1 MDYSR
6 LERAHHGDLVSSN
19 CSSLRQKINMSKS
32 GPELHFFPY
41 GHGFVGCERMGLKM
55 TSVSWWTP
63 VTYWLSE
70 CPVSSG
76 SLGKRST
83 FCVHLSTISN
93 QPTQPH
99 SEHQVFILSNK
110 KTMEKINDLIRNISL
125 MPYRKKIMENINDL
139 IRNILFISYRKK
151 TMEEINNRSSAS
163 TKLGL
168 LDLPTELRLKI
179 YDFASRCHTSHAIPD
194 EVEMILYAKDR
205 DCTSLVNLSAT
216 CGQLHT
222 EVDDF
227 RLWNAA
233 IRDPIKQLLQ
243 LFCPTTSPR
252 NALQGHYSFP
262 SLSGYWRFTF
272 TQVSFSSP
280 RVRGL
285 RSYSLCCVHLWTCKH
300 LKSGFV
306 FRGWTRA
313 RLEEIASEIC
323 GVRRT
328 AEAEGRVEGTSQK
341 DIEVDFGFKFV
352 DWLNRFRWLE
362 WDRAAGRGGV

>member
-1 MDYSR
+1 MVT
-6 LERAHHGDLVSSN
+6 DLWAV
-19 CSSLRQKINMSKS
+19 K
-32 GPELHFFPY
+32 EW
-41 GHGFVGCERMGLKM
+41 VKM
-55 TSVSWWTP
+55 TGVSCDP

-70 CPVSSG
+70 CSVSSG

-99 SEHQVFILSNK
+99 SEHQVFILYNK

-227 RLWNAA
+227 RFGTLQYE
-233 IRDPIKQLLQ
+233 IQLNN
-243 LFCPTTSPR
+243 F
-252 NALQGHYSFP
+252 YSYFVRPPLPEMPYKDIIP
-262 SLSGYWRFTF
+262 SLRYLDIEIHLHSGFIFQPESERFEELF
-272 TQVSFSSP
+272 TL
-280 RVRGL
+280 L
-285 RSYSLCCVHLWTCKH
+285 RASVDLQA
-300 LKSGFV
+300 LKINFV